1 VTTDR
6 HELTAAAAGAAVAGA
21 LALTAS
27 GQTWAQV
34 THERPAPL
42 PPVSAVL
49 TGADA
54 APLVPAT
61 GLVLL
66 AAAVALF
73 AVRGGGRVL
82 VGLLVSVAGG
92 TLGWSGVRALAGG
105 LSDASTRVPGVG
117 RGPAEVTLDVSGAWP
132 QLAVAAGLLGV
143 AVGVLVVLRGRRW
156 PGMGR
161 RYERSGTGPAVA
173 SPVRARTD
181 EERAQTAWQALD
193 RGEDP
198 TEDATEDPAVD
209 PTEEAPSPAGGRRSE
224 PGIS

>member
-1 VTTDR
+1 MTTDR

-105 LSDASTRVPGVG
+105 LSDASTRVPG
-117 RGPAEVTLDVSGAWP
+117 
-132 QLAVAAGLLGV
+132 AGSAIFLHV
-143 AVGVLVVLRGRRW
+143 
-156 PGMGR
+156 
-161 RYERSGTGPAVA
+161 GTGGPTAGCVSVPAAALVA
-173 SPVRARTD
+173 LLRWQGSY
-181 EERAQTAWQALD
+181 AQI
-193 RGEDP
+193 E
-198 TEDATEDPAVD
+198 
-209 PTEEAPSPAGGRRSE
+209 
-224 PGIS
+224 IS